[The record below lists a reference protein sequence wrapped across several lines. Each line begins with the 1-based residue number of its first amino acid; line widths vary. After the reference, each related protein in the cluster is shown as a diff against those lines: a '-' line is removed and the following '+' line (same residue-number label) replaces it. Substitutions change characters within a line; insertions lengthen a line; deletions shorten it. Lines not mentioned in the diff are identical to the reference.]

1 MLFRYHIILLAVF
14 LLGVSQVQAQSGRA
28 NAHVKEG
35 DRFFEQ
41 MSYARALDSYT
52 MAAEMGAVN
61 EHVTKRL
68 AESYL
73 HLGNTLAAERW
84 YSVVVKFL
92 NREARD
98 IYNYAEALKSN
109 EHYEEA
115 EEWMDRYL
123 ALVAKDGGPV
133 RSNITGFVRK
143 YTQNPDRFTV
153 KPVSINTPFSDFGT
167 GYLGIDMV
175 TFASSRRP
183 TFGIERKAAINDQPF
198 LDLYVAD
205 ILSNGDLGSP
215 RLLEGD
221 VNTKYHEG
229 PATANVGGDVIWF
242 TRNSYFKGKAERN
255 RQGISRL
262 GIYKATSKNGS
273 YGNIEQFLFNNS
285 EVSIGHPSL
294 SMDGQRLYFVS
305 DMPGGFGGTDI
316 YLCRMQDG
324 KWGEP
329 ENLGP
334 AINTPYD
341 ESFPF
346 IAADGVLYFSSNGH
360 PGLGG
365 ADIHAARPAGAKGFS
380 SVINLGAPVNSSKDD
395 FAFIIDPTSTRGF
408 FSSNR
413 PGGKGD
419 DDIYSFVMHR
429 PLEEEFLVTGT
440 VIDDEYEVPVMA
452 AEVFLFDANGSP
464 IDTAFT
470 DTRGEYSF
478 PVKRDR
484 SYRLTAKLKGRY
496 DGESYFS
503 TERIE
508 EQQII
513 TRDVHLVADAG
524 IWMQG
529 VVRYKDRLG
538 FIQGMNVSVVNLSSF
553 FSESQRTDQGGGFRF
568 RLQNNEE
575 FEVLFEKPGF
585 FSQSIQISTVGMKQ
599 GIIIVNDVRPLDFE
613 AIQIGVPIALRFV
626 RWAGTSTTL
635 DNNARL
641 ELDALVERLGVNPHV
656 NIEIGVHYD
665 ARSEASAALKSSQ
678 KQAEAV
684 VAYLVSKGVPKE
696 RLKAKGYGTT
706 EPQNHCVEGVTC
718 SEEEHAVNRRTEYM
732 VTDLAE

>member
-273 YGNIEQFLFNNS
+273 YGNIEQF
-285 EVSIGHPSL
+285 
-294 SMDGQRLYFVS
+294 
-305 DMPGGFGGTDI
+305 
-316 YLCRMQDG
+316 
-324 KWGEP
+324 
-329 ENLGP
+329 P
-334 AINTPYD
+334 AIFRERYARWVRRYRYLPL
-341 ESFPF
+341 S
-346 IAADGVLYFSSNGH
+346 
-360 PGLGG
+360 
-365 ADIHAARPAGAKGFS
+365 HAGRQMGR
-380 SVINLGAPVNSSKDD
+380 
-395 FAFIIDPTSTRGF
+395 TREP
-408 FSSNR
+408 R
-413 PGGKGD
+413 TGD
-419 DDIYSFVMHR
+419 QY
-429 PLEEEFLVTGT
+429 
-440 VIDDEYEVPVMA
+440 A
-452 AEVFLFDANGSP
+452 
-464 IDTAFT
+464 
-470 DTRGEYSF
+470 
-478 PVKRDR
+478 
-484 SYRLTAKLKGRY
+484 
-496 DGESYFS
+496 
-503 TERIE
+503 
-508 EQQII
+508 
-513 TRDVHLVADAG
+513 
-524 IWMQG
+524 
-529 VVRYKDRLG
+529 VR
-538 FIQGMNVSVVNLSSF
+538 
-553 FSESQRTDQGGGFRF
+553 
-568 RLQNNEE
+568 
-575 FEVLFEKPGF
+575 
-585 FSQSIQISTVGMKQ
+585 
-599 GIIIVNDVRPLDFE
+599 
-613 AIQIGVPIALRFV
+613 
-626 RWAGTSTTL
+626 
-635 DNNARL
+635 
-641 ELDALVERLGVNPHV
+641 
-656 NIEIGVHYD
+656 
-665 ARSEASAALKSSQ
+665 
-678 KQAEAV
+678 
-684 VAYLVSKGVPKE
+684 
-696 RLKAKGYGTT
+696 
-706 EPQNHCVEGVTC
+706 
-718 SEEEHAVNRRTEYM
+718 
-732 VTDLAE
+732 